1 MVLSLIFQER
11 LTIGRKPETVTDMVP
26 EGEIILTINV
36 YYPAVFDKV
45 RVTFFVFV
53 SFVIKLFFFVF
64 FLKATVLCVVV
75 EYYI

>member
-64 FLKATVLCVVV
+64 FKATVLCVVV